1 MKRSRILG
9 TGHYVPENVVTN
21 EDLLQRLNTS
31 DEWIQQRTGVKERRF
46 CPPNTKPSEL
56 AHKVTLNALEASGL
70 RETDIGFIICT
81 IQTPEHFF
89 PGTGCYIQA
98 RLGIP
103 GVPSLDVRDQC
114 TGFLYGLSIADAYI
128 RLGQYQTILL
138 VSTEIHSTGL
148 EWSDHGRHV
157 SVLFGDGAGAVILG
171 GSDSDKHGILG
182 TQLHADGSFA
192 DELCLSAPGTG
203 YDPWISHEMIDQ
215 GLHFPRMNGKVV
227 FKEAVSCMT
236 RVSKAILKEHQ
247 MSIEDVDYFIPHQ
260 ANMRITEAVVKLTGM
275 NPGKVDNSIRKYGNC
290 ASASV
295 PISFDEAVRD
305 GRIQPGDTVLM
316 STFASGFTWG
326 AALLKW

>member
-1 MKRSRILG
+1 MHWKHRVCVKRTLILSFARPRLRSIFSR
-9 TGHYVPENVVTN
+9 VRVVTSRPDSN
-21 EDLLQRLNTS
+21 SRD
-31 DEWIQQRTGVKERRF
+31 
-46 CPPNTKPSEL
+46 
-56 AHKVTLNALEASGL
+56 SGL
-70 RETDIGFIICT
+70 
-81 IQTPEHFF
+81 
-89 PGTGCYIQA
+89 GCA
-98 RLGIP
+98 
-103 GVPSLDVRDQC
+103 DQC
-114 TGFLYGLSIADAYI
+114 TGFLYGLSIADASI

-157 SVLFGDGAGAVILG
+157 SVLFGDGAGAVIFG

-215 GLHFPRMNGKVV
+215 GLHFPRMNGKIV

-236 RVSKAILKEHQ
+236 RVSKAILKENQ

-295 PISFDEAVRD
+295 PISLDEAVRD
-305 GRIQPGDTVLM
+305 GRIQLGDTVLM

>member
-1 MKRSRILG
+1 M
-9 TGHYVPENVVTN
+9 
-21 EDLLQRLNTS
+21 
-31 DEWIQQRTGVKERRF
+31 
-46 CPPNTKPSEL
+46 
-56 AHKVTLNALEASGL
+56 
-70 RETDIGFIICT
+70 
-81 IQTPEHFF
+81 
-89 PGTGCYIQA
+89 
-98 RLGIP
+98 
-103 GVPSLDVRDQC
+103 
-114 TGFLYGLSIADAYI
+114 
-128 RLGQYQTILL
+128 
-138 VSTEIHSTGL
+138 STEIHSTGL

-295 PISFDEAVRD
+295 PISLDEAVRD

>member
-1 MKRSRILG
+1 MHWKHRVCVKRTLILSFARPRLRSIFSR
-9 TGHYVPENVVTN
+9 V
-21 EDLLQRLNTS
+21 
-31 DEWIQQRTGVKERRF
+31 
-46 CPPNTKPSEL
+46 
-56 AHKVTLNALEASGL
+56 
-70 RETDIGFIICT
+70 
-81 IQTPEHFF
+81 
-89 PGTGCYIQA
+89 GCYIQA

-171 GSDSDKHGILG
+171 GSDSDKPGILG

-203 YDPWISHEMIDQ
+203 HDPWISHEMIDQ

-236 RVSKAILKEHQ
+236 RVSKAILKE
-247 MSIEDVDYFIPHQ
+247 
-260 ANMRITEAVVKLTGM
+260 N
-275 NPGKVDNSIRKYGNC
+275 
-290 ASASV
+290 
-295 PISFDEAVRD
+295 
-305 GRIQPGDTVLM
+305 
-316 STFASGFTWG
+316 
-326 AALLKW
+326 

>member
-9 TGHYVPENVVTN
+9 TGHYVPENMVTN
-21 EDLLQRLNTS
+21 EDLLLRLNTS

-56 AHKVTLNALEASGL
+56 AHKATLNALEASGL
-70 RETDIGFIICT
+70 RETDIEFIICT
-81 IQTPEHFF
+81 TQTPEHFF

-182 TQLHADGSFA
+182 TKLHADGSFA
-192 DELCLSAPGTG
+192 DELCLSVPGTG
-203 YDPWISHEMIDQ
+203 FDPWISHEMIDQ
-215 GLHFPRMNGKVV
+215 GQHFPRMNGKVV

-236 RVSKAILKEHQ
+236 RVSIAILKEHQ

-295 PISFDEAVRD
+295 PISLDEAVRD

>member
-1 MKRSRILG
+1 M
-9 TGHYVPENVVTN
+9 
-21 EDLLQRLNTS
+21 
-31 DEWIQQRTGVKERRF
+31 
-46 CPPNTKPSEL
+46 
-56 AHKVTLNALEASGL
+56 AHKATLNALEASGL
-70 RETDIGFIICT
+70 RETDIDFIICT
-81 IQTPEHFF
+81 TQTPEHFF

>member
-1 MKRSRILG
+1 MDTAANGSQG
-9 TGHYVPENVVTN
+9 TA
-21 EDLLQRLNTS
+21 
-31 DEWIQQRTGVKERRF
+31 F
-46 CPPNTKPSEL
+46 FPPNTKPSEL
-56 AHKVTLNALEASGL
+56 AHKATLNALEASGL
-70 RETDIGFIICT
+70 RESDIDFIICT
-81 IQTPEHFF
+81 TQTPEHFF

-103 GVPSLDVRDQC
+103 GVPALDVRDQC

-295 PISFDEAVRD
+295 PISLDEAVRD

>member
-56 AHKVTLNALEASGL
+56 AHKATLNALEASGL
-70 RETDIGFIICT
+70 RETDIEFIICT
-81 IQTPEHFF
+81 TQTPEHFF

-138 VSTEIHSTGL
+138 VITEIHSTGI
-148 EWSDHGRHV
+148 EWCDNGRHV
-157 SVLFGDGAGAVILG
+157 SFLFGDGAGAVILG
-171 GSDSDKHGILG
+171 GSDSDKRGILG

-236 RVSKAILKEHQ
+236 RVSKAILKEHH

-295 PISFDEAVRD
+295 PISLDESVRD

>member
-56 AHKVTLNALEASGL
+56 AHKATLNALEASGL
-70 RETDIGFIICT
+70 PETDIDFIICT
-81 IQTPEHFF
+81 TQTPEHFF

-295 PISFDEAVRD
+295 PISLDEAVRD
-305 GRIQPGDTVLM
+305 GRIQPGDRVLM
-316 STFASGFTWG
+316 SPFASGFTLG
-326 AALLKW
+326 SALLKW

>member
-56 AHKVTLNALEASGL
+56 AHKATLNALEASGL

-81 IQTPEHFF
+81 TQTPEHFF
-89 PGTGCYIQA
+89 PSTGCYIQA

-103 GVPSLDVRDQC
+103 GVPALDVRDQC

-128 RLGQYQTILL
+128 RLVQYQTILL

-157 SVLFGDGAGAVILG
+157 SVLFGDGVGAVILG

-247 MSIEDVDYFIPHQ
+247 MTIKDVDYFIPHQ

-295 PISFDEAVRD
+295 PISLDEAVRD
-305 GRIQPGDTVLM
+305 GRIKPGDTVLM